1 MIIDADCHISS
12 QKWDGLAITAG
23 ELVAR
28 MDRAQV
34 DKALIWLKPTY
45 DKNIEPENKAVY
57 QANRD
62 FPGRFIPFGWTNP
75 RLGKERAAAAI
86 RRCFEEYDFWGIKFN
101 GAQDDYV
108 IDDDHLA
115 LPLIEQAARYSK
127 IIAFH
132 IGADFY
138 ENTHPTRL
146 RRIAQLFPDNK
157 FIMIHM
163 GGAGL
168 PSLDRSAVEVLQACP
183 NVLAIGSAIN
193 ELPILRALQQAGTDR
208 VCFGS
213 DTPFGLMHVRLAMY
227 QALLRDFSPVDQAR
241 VLGGNIAQFVG
252 LQEN

>member
-12 QKWDGLAITAG
+12 QKWDSLAITAG
-23 ELVAR
+23 ELAAG
-28 MDRAQV
+28 MDRAGV
-34 DKALIWLKPTY
+34 DQALIWLKPPY
-45 DKNIEPENKAVY
+45 DKNYEPENQAVF

-75 RLGKERAAAAI
+75 RLGVERAAAAI
-86 RRCFEEYDFWGIKFN
+86 RRCFEEYGFLGIKFN
-101 GAQDDYV
+101 GAQDEYV

-115 LPLIEQAARYSK
+115 LPLIEQAARFNK

-138 ENTHPTRL
+138 ENTHPYRL
-146 RRIAQLFPDNK
+146 RRIAQLFPENK
-157 FIMIHM
+157 FLMIHM

-168 PSLDRSAVEVLQACP
+168 PSLDRAAVEVLQACP

-193 ELPILRALQQAGTDR
+193 ELPVLHALLQAGPSR

-213 DTPFGLMHVRLAMY
+213 DMPFGLMHVRLAMY
-227 QALLRDFSPVDQAR
+227 RALLRDFSAEDQAQ
-241 VLGGNIAQFVG
+241 VLGGNIARFTG
-252 LQEN
+252 IAK